1 MIPKNGNGFSDKI
14 TRQQNMLGARVAYVW
29 LGL

>member
-14 TRQQNMLGARVAYVW
+14 MRQQSMLGARVAYVW